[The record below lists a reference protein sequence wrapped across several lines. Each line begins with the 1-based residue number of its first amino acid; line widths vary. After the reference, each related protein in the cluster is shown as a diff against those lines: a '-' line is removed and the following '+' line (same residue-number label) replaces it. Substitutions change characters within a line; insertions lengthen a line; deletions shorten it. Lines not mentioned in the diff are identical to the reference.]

1 MFHRVYR
8 VITVCGIST
17 VTDLGLLK
25 QAVEWQ
31 EQGYGV
37 TLATVIDTWG
47 SAPRKAGS
55 WLVVREDGLFEG
67 SVSGGC
73 VEGAVIRDVLEGD
86 SSQARLLTFGV
97 STEEAWSV
105 GLSCGGELSIW
116 IERATQSV
124 LEYLICAIERRKT
137 VGLQIDLS
145 GVQPMCVLTD
155 CSVLPDSKTLR
166 QPTGETVRVCSPA
179 RRLFVVGAVHIAQA
193 LIPMAQR
200 VGYVVTLIDPRSI
213 FLDDARWGS
222 VERNSDFPEEV
233 FSDVNLG
240 LYDAVVALS
249 HNPTFDDEALWW
261 ALQSNAFYVG
271 ALGSRRNHAKR
282 CTRLVER
289 GCSPAQ
295 TDRICGPIGLN
306 IGAQSPAEI
315 AVAILAELI
324 QYQRAP
330 NI

>member
-1 MFHRVYR
+1 M
-8 VITVCGIST
+8 
-17 VTDLGLLK
+17 TDLGLLQ
-25 QAVEWQ
+25 QAVVWQ

-37 TLATVIDTWG
+37 TLATVVDTWG

-73 VEGAVIRDVLEGD
+73 VEGAVIREVIEGD
-86 SSQARLLTFGV
+86 PSQARLLTFGV

-124 LEYLICAIERRKT
+124 LKDLICAMERRET
-137 VGLQIDLS
+137 VGLQMDLS
-145 GVQPMCVLTD
+145 GVQPMSILTD
-155 CSVLPDSKTLR
+155 CAVLPDSKTLR
-166 QPTGETVRVCSPA
+166 QSTGEVLRLCSPA
-179 RRLFVVGAVHIAQA
+179 RRLFVIGAVHIAQA

-213 FLDDARWGS
+213 FLEDARWGT
-222 VERNSDFPEEV
+222 VERRSDFPEEI
-233 FSDVNLG
+233 FPEVNLG
-240 LYDAVVALS
+240 LHDAVVALS

-261 ALQSNAFYVG
+261 ALQSNTFYVG

-282 CTRLVER
+282 CTRLLER
-289 GCSPAQ
+289 GCSPAE
-295 TDRICGPIGLN
+295 TERICGPIGLN

-315 AVAILAELI
+315 AVAILAEII
-324 QYQRAP
+324 QHQRAL